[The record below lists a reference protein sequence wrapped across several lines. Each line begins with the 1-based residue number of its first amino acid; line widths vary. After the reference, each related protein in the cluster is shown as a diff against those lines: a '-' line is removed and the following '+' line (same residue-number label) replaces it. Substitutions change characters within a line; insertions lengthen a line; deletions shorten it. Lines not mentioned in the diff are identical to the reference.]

1 MEVAPGLYQ
10 LKVPMPGPLEYVL
23 AYLFPCD
30 GGYTLVDPGWP
41 SDEAFAALE
50 SQLQEIGAALTDIR
64 RLVITHVHHDH
75 YGLAARVKEAS
86 GAEVLLHERD
96 WEAVQP
102 YVDDPDGAVR
112 QMQRFLAM
120 HGVPRDEIEAVPVPA
135 QMLRDVIMRAL
146 PDRTLHGGEVI
157 EGKGFRWGVIWT
169 PGHSAG
175 HVCLYE
181 RDRQLLLSGDHV
193 LPVITPH
200 LSFVGRPGSDPL
212 GDFLRSL
219 EALKPLAVRTV
230 YPAHEFAFDNLRE
243 RIEQIELH
251 HLARMREMLDA
262 LASEPLTAYDVAHHV
277 TWVTG
282 DFRDFDFA
290 MQGAAVR
297 ETLAHLEHGVITG
310 HIARDLKEGL
320 YRYRLAQGAAGQI
333 T

>member
-23 AYLFPCD
+23 AYLFPSD

-41 SDEAFAALE
+41 SDEAFDALE
-50 SQLQEIGAALTDIR
+50 SQLRDIGVAFADIR
-64 RLVITHVHHDH
+64 RLIITHVHHDH

-86 GAEVLLHERD
+86 GAEVLLHESD

-102 YVDDPDGAVR
+102 YLDDPVAAVR
-112 QMQRFLAM
+112 EMQGFLAT
-120 HGVPRDEIEAVPVPA
+120 HGVPREEIANMPVA
-135 QMLRDVIMRAL
+135 GQMVRDIIMRAR
-146 PDRTLHGGEVI
+146 PDRTLRGGEVI
-157 EGKGFRWGVIWT
+157 EGKAFRWEVIWT

-181 RDRQLLLSGDHV
+181 RERQLLLSGDHV

-200 LSFVGRPGSDPL
+200 LSYTGRPGSDPL

-219 EALKPLAVRTV
+219 EALKPLAVRAV
-230 YPAHEFAFDNLRE
+230 FPAHEFAFDNLRE

-262 LASEPLTAYDVAHHV
+262 LVSGPLTAYEVAHHV

-310 HIARDLKEGL
+310 HIVRELSDGL
-320 YRYRLAQGAAGQI
+320 YRYRLAQGAAEQI

>member
-23 AYLFPCD
+23 AYLFPSD

-41 SDEAFAALE
+41 SDEAFDALKA
-50 SQLQEIGAALTDIR
+50 QLDEIGVAFADIR
-64 RLVITHVHHDH
+64 RLIISHVHHDH

-86 GAEVLLHERD
+86 GAEVLLHESD
-96 WEAVQP
+96 WQAVKP
-102 YVDDPDGAVR
+102 LLDDPEAALR
-112 QMQRFLAM
+112 EMRRFLAM
-120 HGVPRDEIEAVPVPA
+120 HGVPQHETAGVSLPGEIVRDIVG
-135 QMLRDVIMRAL
+135 RAH
-146 PDRTLHGGEVI
+146 PDRTLQGGEVI
-157 EGKGFRWGVIWT
+157 EGEGFRWEVIWT

-181 RDRQLLLSGDHV
+181 RERRLLLSGDHV

-200 LSFVGRPGSDPL
+200 LSYAGRPGSDPL

-219 EALKPLAVRTV
+219 EKLKPFDVRTV
-230 YPAHEFAFDNLRE
+230 FPAHEFAFDNLRE

-262 LASEPLTAYDVAHHV
+262 LASGPATAYEIAHHV

-282 DFRDFDFA
+282 DFRDFDLG
-290 MQGAAVR
+290 MQGFAVR
-297 ETLAHLEHGVITG
+297 ETLAHLEHGVVTG
-310 HIARDLKEGL
+310 HIARELTDSL
-320 YRYRLAQGAAGQI
+320 YRYRLA
-333 T
+333 